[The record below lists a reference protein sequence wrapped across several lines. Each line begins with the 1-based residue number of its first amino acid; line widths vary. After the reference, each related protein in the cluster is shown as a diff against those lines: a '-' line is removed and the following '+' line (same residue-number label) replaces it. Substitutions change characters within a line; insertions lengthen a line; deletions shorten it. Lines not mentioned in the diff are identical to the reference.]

1 MKKVIWIVLL
11 SVSGLWNVHAFAI
24 DAGWINHFDGKPE
37 NYLIKRG
44 NETISAGVFTVLQV
58 GDEISVSDKR
68 HHIELSLRGGIE
80 QAIVTYSNSP
90 FKIDKA
96 SQVSKG
102 ELWMWIKQCLNG
114 WHELTQQMSDE
125 ADNSDSKEIIM
136 PLLEN
141 LKNQA
146 VLIAGKRPLYLQ
158 WYGSNPPYQVQVKQS
173 GRRGKVLLTQETFDS
188 VIETTPLTFEINK
201 SYRVVISDASAQKF
215 TGGFIAIAPAD
226 MPNYLIP
233 SQDSLPDD
241 LRHILEATWLAMQK
255 EQDVKGQWF
264 FSGQWFF
271 EAYQQAAG
279 IINYRPAQLLK
290 DALAQGLEKIVR
302 RGVRG

>member
-1 MKKVIWIVLL
+1 MKKVIWIILL
-11 SVSGLWNVHAFAI
+11 LSGLWNVHALPI
-24 DAGWINHFDGKPE
+24 DAGWVNHFDGKSE

-68 HHIELSLRGGIE
+68 HSIELSLRGGIE

-90 FKIDKA
+90 FKIDNA
-96 SQVSKG
+96 SQVSTG
-102 ELWMWIKQCLNG
+102 ELWTWIKQCLNG
-114 WHELTQQMSDE
+114 WHELTQHKTSAE
-125 ADNSDSKEIIM
+125 ADNGDSKGIIM
-136 PLLEN
+136 PLLDN

-146 VLIAGKRPLYLQ
+146 VLIAGKRPLYLD

-188 VIETTPLTFEINK
+188 VIETAPLTFEINK
-201 SYRVVISDASAQKF
+201 SYQVVISDASAQKF

-226 MPNYLIP
+226 RPNYLIP
-233 SQDSLPDD
+233 SQDSLPDV
-241 LRHILEATWLAMQK
+241 LRHTLEATWLAMQ
-255 EQDVKGQWF
+255 QDGKGQQF

-271 EAYQQAAG
+271 EAYQQVAG

-290 DALAQGLEKIVR
+290 DVLAQGLEKIVR